1 MIERKQLGSLTEL
14 QCMSAFISEG
24 YSVSIPYG
32 DNNRYDFIADI
43 NGNLIRIQVKTASS
57 KDNGKSYSFSCKSSR
72 TNGKR
77 TINKKYDKSE
87 IDFFAT
93 FINGECYLVLVEEC
107 STIKVIR
114 FEQCANNQNTYVN
127 YEENY
132 RLRKQISNL
141 LNK

>member
-77 TINKKYDKSE
+77 TINKNM
-87 IDFFAT
+87 
-93 FINGECYLVLVEEC
+93 INL
-107 STIKVIR
+107 K
-114 FEQCANNQNTYVN
+114 
-127 YEENY
+127 
-132 RLRKQISNL
+132 
-141 LNK
+141 

>member
-1 MIERKQLGSLTEL
+1 M
-14 QCMSAFISEG
+14 
-24 YSVSIPYG
+24 
-32 DNNRYDFIADI
+32 
-43 NGNLIRIQVKTASS
+43 
-57 KDNGKSYSFSCKSSR
+57 
-72 TNGKR
+72 